1 METIFFIGIGNLINR
16 KIIVSYSP
24 RERNEKNKYSKE
36 AKDIIEKLILISIM
50 PNERYTESSN
60 DDKRKILS
68 LVDSSGK
75 LVFLLTVIKDY
86 PERYGYKLLNELIKN
101 SIEKLNKEYLNKIG
115 FDENLNENFKRTGD
129 DIQLYMVEL
138 ERNYRDIGAIDKIR
152 NIQNDVNEI
161 KTEMKNNVNGML
173 LNIELVSN
181 LEETSD
187 NLRKEAKLFKKEA
200 KKLYKYTWWRNKK
213 ITFTV
218 GGIGLGTVGFLLSK
232 FVFKLF

>member
-1 METIFFIGIGNLINR
+1 METIFYIGIGNLINR
-16 KIIVSYSP
+16 KIIVSNSP

-101 SIEKLNKEYLNKIG
+101 SIDKLNKEYLNKIG

-218 GGIGLGTVGFLLSK
+218 GGIGLGTIGFLLSK
-232 FVFKLF
+232 FVFKIF

>member
-36 AKDIIEKLILISIM
+36 SKDIIEKLLLISIM
-50 PNERYTESSN
+50 PNERYTESTN
-60 DDKRKILS
+60 DDKRKILN
-68 LVDSSGK
+68 LIDSSGK
-75 LVFLLTVIKDY
+75 WVFMIIVIKDY
-86 PERYGYKLLNELIKN
+86 PERYGYKLLNELQK
-101 SIEKLNKEYLNKIG
+101 KTLDTLNKEYLNKLG
-115 FDENLNENFKRTGD
+115 FDENLNNNFKNTKD

-138 ERNYRDIGAIDKIR
+138 ERNYRDIGQIDKIR
-152 NIQNDVNEI
+152 NIQNDVNDI
-161 KTEMKNNVNGML
+161 KIEMKNNVNQMIN
-173 LNIELVSN
+173 NIELTSN
-181 LEETSD
+181 LENRSD
-187 NLRKEAKLFKKEA
+187 ALRNEAKFFKKEA

>member
-50 PNERYTESSN
+50 PNERYTESSK
-60 DDKRKILS
+60 DDKRKVLN

-115 FDENLNENFKRTGD
+115 FDENLDKNFKRTGD

-138 ERNYRDIGAIDKIR
+138 ERNYRDIGQIDKIR
-152 NIQNDVNEI
+152 NIQNDVNDI
-161 KTEMKNNVNGML
+161 KIEMKNNVNQMIN
-173 LNIELVSN
+173 NIELTSN
-181 LEETSD
+181 LENRSD
-187 NLRKEAKLFKKEA
+187 ALRNEAKFFKKEA
-200 KKLYKYTWWRNKK
+200 KKLYKYTWWKNKK
-213 ITFTV
+213 ITMTV
-218 GGIGLGTVGFLLSK
+218 GGVSLGTIVLLLSK
-232 FVFKLF
+232 YVFKLF